1 MAGAITAAAI
11 GGAAILGGSYMSSQA
26 SKNAANTQA
35 DAASNA
41 AALQQPFLQNGYI
54 AQNRL
59 MDVLGIGPN
68 TTSTEYG
75 IANRNFSPTDLTNNL
90 DPGYGFR
97 FNEGM
102 KALNATAA
110 ARGGSISGN
119 AMKGAI
125 DYGQNAASQE
135 YTNAFNRYQTNRSNL
150 LNPLQSLAG
159 QGLTTAG
166 NVGNIGMQGANATAS
181 GQVGSANAINNGINQ
196 GVSQYQTASLMNK
209 LFPSSASP
217 AQQGMVNQYGAN
229 NLYGPGQANYQPN
242 MPTMGFTE

>member
-11 GGAAILGGSYMSSQA
+11 GGAAVLGGAYMSSRA
-26 SKNAANTQA
+26 SKQAAQTQA
-35 DAASNA
+35 DSADKA
-41 AALQQPFLQNGYI
+41 AALQQPFLENGYI

-59 MDVLGIGPN
+59 MDVLGMGPN

-97 FNEGM
+97 FGEGM

-110 ARGGSISGN
+110 ARGGALSGN
-119 AMKGAI
+119 ALRGATE
-125 DYGQNAASQE
+125 YGQGLASNE
-135 YTNAFNRYQTNRSNL
+135 YTNAFNRWQTQRANL

-159 QGLTTAG
+159 VGMTAAG

-229 NLYGPGQANYQPN
+229 QLYGPGQANYQPN